1 MLRSSEFVD
10 HLLDLLAP
18 LGEVSARSMFGG
30 WAMMFGGRMFAL
42 VARDVFYV
50 KTDEENRAEFLS
62 QNLEPFSYETKKG
75 QRNSLAYY
83 TVPTE
88 ALDSSPLLCEW
99 AQKGIGAAER
109 SAQKAAK
116 PKAKRTK
123 HEPKKRRPVK

>member
-1 MLRSSEFVD
+1 MPRSSEFVD

-50 KTDEENRAEFLS
+50 KTDEENRAEFLA

-75 QRNSLAYY
+75 ERNSLAYY
-83 TVPTE
+83 TVPSE
-88 ALDSSPLLCEW
+88 ALDSSQILCEW

-109 SAQKAAK
+109 SAQKAAQ
-116 PKAKRTK
+116 PRNKRTAR
-123 HEPKKRRPVK
+123 EQKKRKPAK